1 MKIIRILIL
10 KWLKK
15 QYARKVDINK
25 FDLQLSQVLD
35 CLEYILDYEKTRI

>member
-1 MKIIRILIL
+1 MKIIRSFIL
-10 KWLKK
+10 KWLRK
-15 QYARKVDINK
+15 QYARKVNINN